1 MLKVLMKA
9 ERRRKLAGLC
19 LDSGTN
25 EDIHCH
31 EKVTNGEQP
40 EVNYVG
46 NSKIDNYFLETWNL

>member
-25 EDIHCH
+25 EDTHCH

-40 EVNYVG
+40 EVNTVG